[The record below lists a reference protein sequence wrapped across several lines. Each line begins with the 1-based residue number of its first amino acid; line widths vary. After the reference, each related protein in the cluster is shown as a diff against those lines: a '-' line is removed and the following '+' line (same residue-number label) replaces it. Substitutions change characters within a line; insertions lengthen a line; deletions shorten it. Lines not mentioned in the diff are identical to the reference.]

1 MLTIILGALIG
12 ALIQGS
18 IVHPDCKARG
28 FEPKACKVSKA
39 LDDAGKVGK

>member
-12 ALIQGS
+12 TLVQGS

-28 FEPKACKVSKA
+28 FEPKACKVSKV
-39 LDDAGKVGK
+39 LEDAGQLGK